1 MTVGI
6 NGINAR
12 IHSDISP
19 DITLTKDEGYHTLT
33 FDNGPGFGERTVMV
47 PYTSDFTLTRWL
59 AEARDFAAE
68 MGL

>member
-1 MTVGI
+1 MTIGLG
-6 NGINAR
+6 GINAR

-19 DITLTKDEGYHTLT
+19 YITLTKDEDYHTLT
-33 FDNGPGFGERTVMV
+33 FDNGPGFGERTIPV
-47 PYTSDFTLTRWL
+47 PYTTDLAFSQWM